1 MRPIRTALYCAFL
14 AATALASAEAQSV
27 GGIRVDRVDR
37 GDRVLRPGTIPAE
50 ERQAPMAVGV
60 HEVLSVRAAD
70 RVIRLRDKEGK
81 EADVHVQEH
90 VYDLSKLKAGDKVK
104 VDFFQPTQGD
114 PRVRAA
120 GVWPV
125 E

>member
-1 MRPIRTALYCAFL
+1 MRLIRLAPCCVFL
-14 AATALASAEAQSV
+14 ATTTLGSAGAQSV
-27 GGIRVDRVDR
+27 GGMRVDRVP
-37 GDRVLRPGTIPAE
+37 RPGTIPAE
-50 ERQAPMAVGV
+50 ERSAPMAIGV

-70 RVIRLRDKEGK
+70 GVMRLRDKQGK
-81 EADVHVQEH
+81 EADVHVQQH
-90 VYDLSKLKAGDKVK
+90 IYDLSKLKPGDKVR

-120 GVWPV
+120 GVWPA

>member
-1 MRPIRTALYCAFL
+1 MRLIRLAPCCVFLATTALG
-14 AATALASAEAQSV
+14 SAEAQSV
-27 GGIRVDRVDR
+27 GGMRV
-37 GDRVLRPGTIPAE
+37 DRVLRPGTIPAE
-50 ERQAPMAVGV
+50 ERSAPMAIGV

-70 RVIRLRDKEGK
+70 GVMRLRDKQGK
-81 EADVHVQEH
+81 EADVHVQQH
-90 VYDLSKLKAGDKVK
+90 IYDLSKLKPGAKVR

-120 GVWPV
+120 GVWPA

>member
-1 MRPIRTALYCAFL
+1 MRPIRTALSCALL
-14 AATALASAEAQSV
+14 AATALGSAQAQSV
-27 GGIRVDRVDR
+27 GGIRGDRGDR

-50 ERQAPMAVGV
+50 ENYAPMAIGV
-60 HEVLSVRAAD
+60 HEVLSVRTAD
-70 RVIRLRDKEGK
+70 RVVRLRDKEGK
-81 EADVHVQEH
+81 VADVHVQEH
-90 VYDLSKLKAGDKVK
+90 VYDLSKLKPGDKVK

-120 GVWPV
+120 GVWPA

>member
-1 MRPIRTALYCAFL
+1 MQPIRLALCCL
-14 AATALASAEAQSV
+14 LLATAAPGSAGAQSV
-27 GGIRVDRVDR
+27 GGIRSDR
-37 GDRVLRPGTIPAE
+37 GLRPGTIPAE
-50 ERQAPMAVGV
+50 ENYAPMAIGTL
-60 HEVLSVRAAD
+60 EVIAVRPAD

-81 EADVHVQEH
+81 VADVHVKEH

-104 VDFFQPTQGD
+104 VDFFRPVDSDTQL
-114 PRVRAA
+114 RAA

>member
-1 MRPIRTALYCAFL
+1 MRPIRIALCSAFL
-14 AATALASAEAQSV
+14 ATAAIGSAEAQSV
-27 GGIRVDRVDR
+27 GGIRSDR
-37 GDRVLRPGTIPAE
+37 GDRVLRPGTVPAD
-50 ERQAPMAVGV
+50 ERAAPMAVGV
-60 HEVLSVRAAD
+60 HEVLSVRPAD
-70 RVIRLRDKEGK
+70 RVMRLRDKEGK

-90 VYDLSKLKAGDKVK
+90 IYDLSKLKPGDKVK

>member
-1 MRPIRTALYCAFL
+1 MQPIRTALYCALL
-14 AATALASAEAQSV
+14 AATALGSAQAQSV
-27 GGIRVDRVDR
+27 GGIR

-60 HEVLSVRAAD
+60 HEVVAVRAAD
-70 RVIRLRDKEGK
+70 RVVRLRDKEGK

-90 VYDLSKLKAGDKVK
+90 VYDLSKLKPGDKVK
-104 VDFFQPTQGD
+104 VDFFQPNQGD

-120 GVWPV
+120 GIWPA

>member
-1 MRPIRTALYCAFL
+1 MQPIRIALCCVL
-14 AATALASAEAQSV
+14 LATAALGSAEAQSV
-27 GGIRVDRVDR
+27 GGIRADR
-37 GDRVLRPGTIPAE
+37 GDRVLRPGTIPADE
-50 ERQAPMAVGV
+50 LYAPMAVGTL
-60 HEVLSVRAAD
+60 EVLSVRPAD
-70 RVIRLRDKEGK
+70 RVIRLRDKDGK
-81 EADVHVQEH
+81 AADVHVQEH
-90 VYDLSKLKAGDKVK
+90 VYDLSKLKPGDKVK

>member
-1 MRPIRTALYCAFL
+1 
-14 AATALASAEAQSV
+14 
-27 GGIRVDRVDR
+27 
-37 GDRVLRPGTIPAE
+37 
-50 ERQAPMAVGV
+50 MAVGV
-60 HEVLSVRAAD
+60 HEVLSVRPAD
-70 RVIRLRDKEGK
+70 RVMRLRDKEGK

-90 VYDLSKLKAGDKVK
+90 IYDLSKLKPGDKVK

>member
-1 MRPIRTALYCAFL
+1 MRPIQSAIVGALV
-14 AATALASAEAQSV
+14 ATVALGGAQAQSV
-27 GGIRVDRVDR
+27 GGIRSDR

-50 ERQAPMAVGV
+50 ERQAPMAIGV
-60 HEVLSVRAAD
+60 HEVVSVRAAD
-70 RVIRLRDKEGK
+70 RVMRLRDKEGK

-90 VYDLSKLKAGDKVK
+90 VYDLSKLKPGDKVK

-120 GVWPV
+120 GIWPAD
-125 E
+125 

>member
-1 MRPIRTALYCAFL
+1 MQPIRTALCCL
-14 AATALASAEAQSV
+14 LLATAAAGSAEAQSV
-27 GGIRVDRVDR
+27 GGMR
-37 GDRVLRPGTIPAE
+37 GDRGLRPGTIPAE
-50 ERQAPMAVGV
+50 ERSAPMAIGV

-70 RVIRLRDKEGK
+70 GVVRLRDKEGRD
-81 EADVHVQEH
+81 ADVHVQGH
-90 VYDLSKLKAGDKVK
+90 IYDLSKLKPGDKVK

>member
-1 MRPIRTALYCAFL
+1 MRPIHSAIVGALV
-14 AATALASAEAQSV
+14 ATVALGSAQAQSV
-27 GGIRVDRVDR
+27 GGIRSER
-37 GDRVLRPGTIPAE
+37 GDRMLRPGTIPAE
-50 ERQAPMAVGV
+50 ERQAPMAIGV
-60 HEVLSVRAAD
+60 HEIVSVRAAD
-70 RVIRLRDKEGK
+70 GVMRLRDKEGK
-81 EADVHVQEH
+81 EADVHVQPH
-90 VYDLSKLKAGDKVK
+90 IYDLSKLKPGDKVK

>member
-1 MRPIRTALYCAFL
+1 MRPIRTALFCAFL
-14 AATALASAEAQSV
+14 AATAHVSAEAQSV
-27 GGIRVDRVDR
+27 GGIRSDR
-37 GDRVLRPGTIPAE
+37 GLRPGTIPAE

-70 RVIRLRDKEGK
+70 RVMRLRDKEGR
-81 EADVHVQEH
+81 EADVHVQER
-90 VYDLSKLKAGDKVK
+90 VYDLSKLKAGDRVK